1 MHLKYAKN
9 LRNAPGTLE
18 SYRNTQGISGMHQE
32 YKRNP
37 RNVAGMLGIHRN
49 TQEISG
55 IWQESQEYISNPS

>member
-32 YKRNP
+32 CV
-37 RNVAGMLGIHRN
+37 RNVPGMPGIHQR
-49 TQEISG
+49 
-55 IWQESQEYISNPS
+55 